1 MGRPATGNLE
11 AADLRPAYLEQ
22 EGERLYSVLHPA
34 RGTRRAGLLLAGPF
48 GAERERS
55 YLTGVHWA
63 RRMAAR
69 GFDVLRFDYRG
80 VGESGGD
87 FEAMSFPDWTRD
99 VAAAARALRP
109 PLVLHG
115 LRLGGLLAAELFAQG
130 LGDGLLLWAPT
141 PSARDHLWEL
151 LRRNVTTE
159 MVLRPE
165 RRPKPR
171 EAYAAELE
179 AGGRVVVDGY
189 VWTRRLWRES
199 EGLGLRLPEASE
211 ARPWLRLEG
220 PRFWESGTRLMPDTT
235 RLFEASQAWLESIA

>member
-1 MGRPATGNLE
+1 MGSPATGNQEDL
-11 AADLRPAYLEQ
+11 ALRPAYLDH

-34 RGTRRAGLLLAGPF
+34 RGARRAGVLVAGPF

-55 YLTGVHWA
+55 YLTCVHWA
-63 RRMAAR
+63 RRLAAR

-80 VGESGGD
+80 VGESGGA
-87 FEAMSFPDWTRD
+87 FEDMSLGEWKKD
-99 VAAAARALRP
+99 VAAAARVLRP
-109 PLVLHG
+109 PVILQG
-115 LRLGGLLAAELFAQG
+115 LRLGGLLAAELFAEG
-130 LGDGLLLWAPT
+130 LGDGLLLWT
-141 PSARDHLWEL
+141 PPVSAREHLWEL

-189 VWTRRLWRES
+189 VWSRRLWRES
-199 EGLGLRLPEASE
+199 EAVALKLPGEAE
-211 ARPWLRLEG
+211 RRPWTRIEG
-220 PRFWESGTRLMPDTT
+220 PRFWESGTRLMPDAT
-235 RLFEASQAWLESIA
+235 RLFEASEAWLESVS